1 MHFKDLDRG
10 ELIALIGGVL
20 LGVSLFLDWYALG
33 NAHATLAAARARNT
47 ALHRLAGLPVVR
59 YLLLA
64 AAARRVIL
72 AYIILRGHALS
83 WPRGELTAVTALAAL
98 TLTLFVGILDKPG
111 SPRGEI
117 SLDYRLVPRAG
128 RPELLILDRFASGAR
143 RRAPPAKAPGGLV
156 STQQGK
162 PRPDRN
168 LALELVRVTEAAA
181 LAAARMVGRGD
192 KEGADQAA
200 VDAMRH
206 VLDSVSMDGV
216 VVIGEGE
223 KDEAPM
229 LYNGEQIGDGSPPQ
243 VDIAVDPLEGTRLT
257 ALGMP
262 SALAVIALS
271 ERGSMFDPGPCV
283 YMEKIAGG
291 PEIAD
296 LLDLDRPLP
305 ETLQLVAERK
315 GIDIRD
321 VMVVM
326 LDRER
331 HHDAMREVREA
342 GARVR
347 LILDGDVS
355 AALLAVSDN
364 SPVDLLW
371 GIGGTP
377 EGVISAAA
385 IKCIGGQLLGRLW
398 PRDDDERQAA
408 RRRRLR
414 PRARARPATT
424 WWPAR
429 TCSSPPPA

>member
-1 MHFKDLDRG
+1 M
-10 ELIALIGGVL
+10 
-20 LGVSLFLDWYALG
+20 S
-33 NAHATLAAARARNT
+33 
-47 ALHRLAGLPVVR
+47 
-59 YLLLA
+59 
-64 AAARRVIL
+64 
-72 AYIILRGHALS
+72 
-83 WPRGELTAVTALAAL
+83 
-98 TLTLFVGILDKPG
+98 
-111 SPRGEI
+111 
-117 SLDYRLVPRAG
+117 
-128 RPELLILDRFASGAR
+128 ASQDA
-143 RRAPPAKAPGGLV
+143 
-156 STQQGK
+156 S
-162 PRPDRN
+162 RPDRN

-200 VDAMRH
+200 VDAMRY

-262 SALAVIALS
+262 SAIAVIALS
-271 ERGSMFDPGPCV
+271 ERGTMFDPGPCV

-291 PEIAD
+291 PEFAD

-305 ETLQLVAERK
+305 ETLRLIAERK
-315 GIDIRD
+315 GTDIRD
-321 VMVVM
+321 VMVVV
-326 LDRER
+326 LDRPRHEER
-331 HHDAMREVREA
+331 IREIREA

-355 AALLAVSDN
+355 AALLAVSEN

-398 PRDDDERQAA
+398 PRNDDERSAA
-408 RRRRLR
+408 LAAGYDLARVLTADDLVAGDDVFFSATGVTDGDVLQGVRYQGTSGASTESLVMRSRSGTVRRVIARHDRTKLR
-414 PRARARPATT
+414 KFSGERYG
-424 WWPAR
+424 
-429 TCSSPPPA
+429 

>member
-1 MHFKDLDRG
+1 M
-10 ELIALIGGVL
+10 E
-20 LGVSLFLDWYALG
+20 
-33 NAHATLAAARARNT
+33 AASSER
-47 ALHRLAGLPVVR
+47 
-59 YLLLA
+59 
-64 AAARRVIL
+64 
-72 AYIILRGHALS
+72 
-83 WPRGELTAVTALAAL
+83 
-98 TLTLFVGILDKPG
+98 
-111 SPRGEI
+111 SP
-117 SLDYRLVPRAG
+117 
-128 RPELLILDRFASGAR
+128 
-143 RRAPPAKAPGGLV
+143 
-156 STQQGK
+156 Q
-162 PRPDRN
+162 RPDRN

-206 VLDSVSMDGV
+206 VLDSVAMDGI

-223 KDEAPM
+223 KDRAPM
-229 LYNGEQIGDGSPPQ
+229 LFNGERIGDGSPPQ
-243 VDIAVDPLEGTRLT
+243 VDVAVDPLEGTRLT

-271 ERGSMFDPGPCV
+271 ERGTMFDPGPAL

-291 PEIAD
+291 PDIAD

-305 ETLQLVAERK
+305 ETLALVAKRK

-331 HHDAMREVREA
+331 HHDAMREVRDA

-347 LILDGDVS
+347 LIMDGDVS
-355 AALLAVSDN
+355 AAMLAVSEN

-385 IKCIGGQLLGRLW
+385 IKCIGGQLLGCLW
-398 PRDDDERQAA
+398 PRNDEERAAAVDAGYELSRILTCDDLVEGEDVFFSATGVTDGDVLQGVRYQGD
-408 RRRRLR
+408 RG
-414 PRARARPATT
+414 ATT
-424 WWPAR
+424 ESLVMRSRSGTVRRVSAR
-429 TCSSPPPA
+429 HDRSKLRALTGVRYG